1 MYVCRF
7 EKLSAQMERKEHD
20 LVAKSEKLRQVKE
33 LIRNSP
39 CASVSRTP
47 LRDHNTDATA
57 AASTPGGGGGGGASG
72 GGGRASDQHRE
83 PHVRLHTCTCTYRL
97 LN

>member
-1 MYVCRF
+1 
-7 EKLSAQMERKEHD
+7 MERKEHD

-57 AASTPGGGGGGGASG
+57 AASTPGGGGGGGGGASG

-83 PHVRLHTCTCTYRL
+83 PHVRLHTYRL